1 MKHIWT
7 FTLLLLIGCSLN
19 SGAAQD
25 ISIGR
30 GRDLLK
36 QGEYKEAQRI
46 FAGLLEKAPA
56 DVEAQRGFL
65 TTLSEMGDYAAA
77 EKKAREYLSAQP
89 TNTPARITLSEIL
102 LETGRY
108 QEAATEAER
117 ASKDA
122 KGPEYLRCTLARARA
137 LLAVGKEAEAQTSLQ
152 GFVAYYNTNHPR
164 SAEELTMI
172 AQGVTLLEK
181 FKDANDLYID
191 AREAD
196 PTFAAAFIAQG
207 ELLNQKYNYG
217 EAASLFR
224 DALKINPNSPDAL
237 LGLAR
242 SKQLESNDE
251 PKVYA
256 DRALK
261 TNPNHTGSLVLRA
274 WLELEADKGDAAA
287 ELANRALAV
296 NPNFVPALAIRAA
309 IRYLGDKPADLDAE
323 IKRAL
328 EINPRAGEL
337 FDTLAH
343 FAVINRHYADSV
355 TFGKRAVELSPKL
368 WPART
373 QLGIQLLRTGRE
385 AEGRAELERAFAGD
399 PFNVWA
405 KNSLDLLDSM
415 REFRDQVRGTFIV
428 RTSPKEAD
436 VVSVYAADLLEE
448 ASKKLTA
455 KYRFTPQGPITV
467 ELFAN
472 HDDFAVKSLGLPG
485 LGALGV
491 CFGQLI
497 AMDSP
502 LAREAGHFNW
512 GGTLWH
518 EFTHVI
524 TLQTTSYRIPRWFSE
539 GLSVFEERRARPGW
553 GDNWSLETV
562 KAFTDGRFVKIED
575 MEAAFTRPR
584 TPDQVP
590 LAYFQASMVCEY
602 IEEKHGFDAIL
613 KMLALY
619 KENVKTPEVLSRVL
633 NQKPADFDRSFNEY
647 LRTKSAA
654 WVDVL
659 GKGPV
664 RNASKDDLL
673 AALRTKPNDYFANLR
688 LGTIYRTEGDHEK
701 AIQHL
706 KHASEVFP
714 YYTGDGNPYGQ
725 LVEIY
730 ESQGKKAEAAET
742 LAALSRVDEDNIDAL
757 KKLAKLKLE
766 LGDRPGALEALQTSF
781 FIYPFDAA
789 LHKLAGDIYLEQS
802 NTAGSLREYA
812 VAVALD
818 PPDKAAAHYDLARAF
833 VAAGKTVDARR
844 EVLRALEVAP
854 GYEQAQELLLKLKR
868 SNP

>member
-1 MKHIWT
+1 MKHLGNLV
-7 FTLLLLIGCSLN
+7 LLLLIGCSLN

-25 ISIGR
+25 VSIGR
-30 GRDLLK
+30 ANDLLK
-36 QGEYKEAQRI
+36 RGEYKQAREVFTA
-46 FAGLLEKAPA
+46 LLEKSPNDA
-56 DVEAQRGFL
+56 EAQRGLL
-65 TTLSEMGDYAAA
+65 TSLCETGDYAAA
-77 EKKAREYLSAQP
+77 EKKARDLLAAQP
-89 TNTPARITLSEIL
+89 ADTTARIALSEIL
-102 LETGRY
+102 LVTGRY
-108 QEAATEAER
+108 QEAAAEAER
-117 ASKDA
+117 GSKDS
-122 KGPEYLRCTLARARA
+122 KGVDYLRSTLARAGA
-137 LLAVGKEAEAQTSLQ
+137 LTAVGKEAEAQTLLQ
-152 GFVAYYNTNHPR
+152 GFVAYYNSSRPR
-164 SAEELTMI
+164 SAEELTLI
-172 AQGVTLLEK
+172 ARGVTLLEK
-181 FKDANDLYID
+181 FKEANDLFID

-196 PTFAAAFIAQG
+196 PTFAPAFVAQG

-242 SKQLESNDE
+242 SKQLESSDE
-251 PKVYA
+251 PSAYA

-261 TNPNHTGSLVLRA
+261 TNTNHTGALVLRA
-274 WLELEADKGDAAA
+274 WLELEADKSDSAS
-287 ELANRALAV
+287 ELAGRALAI
-296 NPNFVPALAIRAA
+296 NPNNVPAIAIRAA
-309 IRYLGDKPADLDAE
+309 IQYLRERPSDLDAE

-328 EINPRAGEL
+328 AINPQAGEL

-343 FAVINRHYADSV
+343 FAVINRRYADSV
-355 TFGKRAVELSPKL
+355 AFGKRAVELSPRL
-368 WPART
+368 WAART
-373 QLGIQLLRTGRE
+373 QLGIQLLRIGSE

-415 REFRDQVRGTFIV
+415 REYRDQVRGAFIV

-448 ASKKLTA
+448 ANKKLTE
-455 KYRFTPQGPITV
+455 KYRFTPKGPITV

-539 GLSVFEERRARPGW
+539 GLSVYEERRARPGW
-553 GDNWSLETV
+553 GDNWSLETL

-602 IEEKHGFDAIL
+602 VDEKHGFDAIL

-633 NQKPADFDRSFNEY
+633 NQKPAEFDRAFNEY
-647 LRTKSAA
+647 LRARSAA
-654 WVDVL
+654 WVEAL

-664 RNASKDDLL
+664 RNASKEDLL
-673 AALRTKPNDYFANLR
+673 GTLRGKPNDFFANLR
-688 LGTIYRTEGDHEK
+688 LGMIYRTEGDPEK
-701 AIQHL
+701 A
-706 KHASEVFP
+706 V
-714 YYTGDGNPYGQ
+714 
-725 LVEIY
+725 
-730 ESQGKKAEAAET
+730 
-742 LAALSRVDEDNIDAL
+742 
-757 KKLAKLKLE
+757 
-766 LGDRPGALEALQTSF
+766 
-781 FIYPFDAA
+781 
-789 LHKLAGDIYLEQS
+789 
-802 NTAGSLREYA
+802 
-812 VAVALD
+812 
-818 PPDKAAAHYDLARAF
+818 
-833 VAAGKTVDARR
+833 
-844 EVLRALEVAP
+844 
-854 GYEQAQELLLKLKR
+854 GYLKR
-868 SNP
+868 AS